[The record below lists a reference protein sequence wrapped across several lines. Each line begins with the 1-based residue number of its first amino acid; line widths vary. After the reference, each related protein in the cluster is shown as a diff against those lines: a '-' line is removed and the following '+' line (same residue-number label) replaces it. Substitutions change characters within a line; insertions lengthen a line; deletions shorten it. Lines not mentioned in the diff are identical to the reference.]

1 MPGKAREDRGRG
13 NPLNDAERAARHYNI
28 PEEEYLADP
37 DAYPLPAR
45 GTGLTSGSGFAN
57 GVLVLGLV
65 FGVSAAIALAVNRK
79 KI

>member
-37 DAYPLPAR
+37 GAYPLPAR
-45 GTGLTSGSGFAN
+45 GTGLTSGSDFMN
-57 GVLVLGLV
+57 GALVVGLAL
-65 FGVSAAIALAVNRK
+65 GVSAAIALLINRK
-79 KI
+79 R

>member
-28 PEEEYLADP
+28 SIDEYLADP
-37 DAYPLPAR
+37 DSYPLPAR
-45 GTGLTSGSGFAN
+45 GTGLTSGSGVASGL
-57 GVLVLGLV
+57 GVVGLI

-79 KI
+79 R